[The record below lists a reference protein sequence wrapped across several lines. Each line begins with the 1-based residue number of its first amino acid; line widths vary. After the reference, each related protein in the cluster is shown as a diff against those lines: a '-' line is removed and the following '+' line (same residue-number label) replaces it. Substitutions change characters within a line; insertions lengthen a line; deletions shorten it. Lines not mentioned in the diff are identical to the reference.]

1 MQAKLKEKLWSYIVQ
16 HNPELVLRLQEQ
28 QSVTQYLE
36 AKVNGIMPQVTQQ
49 LEEGKPLYIIEEI
62 ALDELTAALKPS
74 RYQYLL
80 TVLEEEFP
88 QDYERLKESGTLTYE
103 IVNLIETCKDIFN
116 DFDFNIENE
125 DNRHLRYAVIGEM
138 HNYLT

>member
-138 HNYLT
+138 HHYLT